1 MVIEGVLIAES
12 LRTEARLEDVAL
24 TVRAIARADD
34 GDTDA
39 GQPLTWTFIEFEAP
53 LEEAERL
60 AAALS
65 RSVASIPT
73 VLDCHQIAEES
84 TAPAASRQTSSTASP
99 SESIVTT
106 TCAPRTA
113 SCGESATVAPATRG
127 WTTATWRRSGSC
139 SCSS

>member
-12 LRTEARLEDVAL
+12 LRTGTRLEDVAL

-65 RSVASIPT
+65 RSLDRRLGWYCDFRSPT
-73 VLDCHQIAEES
+73 ETFVVFAERVFRYPRGDKDGRSEAEAHARSVGVPESQLDWPE
-84 TAPAASRQTSSTASP
+84 
-99 SESIVTT
+99 
-106 TCAPRTA
+106 
-113 SCGESATVAPATRG
+113 
-127 WTTATWRRSGSC
+127 
-139 SCSS
+139 